1 MKEVI
6 DAILF
11 AASCHAGQTRKDG
24 ITPYINHPIEVMHL
38 LAFTG
43 EVSDP
48 EILMSA
54 VLHDVIED
62 TNTTAEEIAER
73 FGKKVADIVLELTDD
88 TSLPKEERKKQQ
100 LLTAGELSPAARLI
114 RISDKICNVYDILYA
129 PPGNWDL
136 KRRKEYLAWANSVV
150 MKLQGT
156 NTALESHFEELM
168 LEGFRFLEEEA

>member
-48 EILMSA
+48 EILMAA

-62 TNTTAEEIAER
+62 TNTSVEEIEER

-88 TSLPKEERKKQQ
+88 TTLSKEERKVQQ
-100 LLTAGELSPAARLI
+100 LLTAGGLSPAARLI

-129 PPGNWDL
+129 PPGNWDI

-150 MKLQGT
+150 TKLSGT
-156 NTALESHFEELM
+156 NAGLETHFEELI